1 MLSVRRLLWLV
12 QKVPAQLTDV
22 LHDLKQGEREE
33 GSEEEGSEEEG
44 REEEGS
50 EEEGSE
56 EEGSEEEERDLMCA
70 AEELTVQPYVMQS
83 FQNCEAEN
91 FFLRTIVL
99 PLKMTWPTPRMPPFV
114 W

>member
-1 MLSVRRLLWLV
+1 
-12 QKVPAQLTDV
+12 
-22 LHDLKQGEREE
+22 
-33 GSEEEGSEEEG
+33 
-44 REEEGS
+44 
-50 EEEGSE
+50 
-56 EEGSEEEERDLMCA
+56 MCA

-99 PLKMTWPTPRMPPFV
+99 PLKMTWPTPSMPPFV